1 MKLTDLDI
9 VEQAATLI
17 RDKFKIDLIITQ
29 CSREIKT
36 TEPMIK
42 VCTPTYFAY
51 LDRESAL
58 KIELTVSK
66 DHKYYSADDLDVR
79 WISPDNGK
87 CEPERMTLEYVIYDK
102 DLKDDSLV
110 DELIG
115 GNLNKYT
122 MHMRQTLRLAFILY
136 DGIRYGITG
145 KQKKAYTDKG
155 WCPRVISIRTQ
166 GYMTKA

>member
-9 VEQAATLI
+9 VEQAAKMI
-17 RDKFKIDLIITQ
+17 RDKFNIDFVITQ
-29 CSREIKT
+29 CSKEIKT
-36 TEPMIK
+36 MPAAIGIPIYLKSEP
-42 VCTPTYFAY
+42 
-51 LDRESAL
+51 EL

-79 WISPDNGK
+79 WITPDNGK
-87 CEPERMTLEYVIYDK
+87 CEPERMTLEYVVYDK
-102 DLKDDSLV
+102 DLKDGSLV

-136 DGIRYGITG
+136 DGIRYGMTG
-145 KQKKAYTDKG
+145 EHKKEYADKG

-166 GYMTKA
+166 GYMTNV